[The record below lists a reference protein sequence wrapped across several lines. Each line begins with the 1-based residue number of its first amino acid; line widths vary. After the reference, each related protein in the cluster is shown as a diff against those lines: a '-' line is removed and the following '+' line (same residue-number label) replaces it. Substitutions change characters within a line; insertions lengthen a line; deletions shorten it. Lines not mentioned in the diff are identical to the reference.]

1 MSCTKENA
9 DASTSC
15 EEETKQKAAK
25 MKENKKQQQQQ
36 QKRQQQQQEGNRQT
50 NSKQYFR
57 IPGVQSAKHI
67 WQIRRKLVRRAAR
80 RIQAHAWEKAASQG
94 GVAGKTR
101 GPFAIITR
109 SSSPNFALA
118 NYCKIIKWSRL
129 QSTELSVL
137 NCQYGGGFN

>member
-25 MKENKKQQQQQ
+25 MKEKNKKQQQQQ
-36 QKRQQQQQEGNRQT
+36 QKRQQQQQEANRQT

-57 IPGVQSAKHI
+57 IPRVQSAKHI

-94 GVAGKTR
+94 GGE
-101 GPFAIITR
+101 GL
-109 SSSPNFALA
+109 SP
-118 NYCKIIKWSRL
+118 
-129 QSTELSVL
+129 
-137 NCQYGGGFN
+137 